1 VKNKKKNKISKKT
14 WIIVGAVI
22 TTIAL
27 ITTVLILTSGDD
39 GDCSNCD
46 ATPEYDQL

>member
-1 VKNKKKNKISKKT
+1 MKKQSKNKISKKT

-39 GDCSNCD
+39 GDCSND
-46 ATPEYDQL
+46 ANPEYDQL